1 MTAAH
6 VEQKCVCAPAEWS
19 LRNQPTRGEGRVAVE
34 SSSGIEDP
42 FQTLRRVA
50 PAAALV
56 VRDYI
61 KGLEAEAG
69 SARSLAE
76 RAEADRKQTVERL
89 QIENLEL
96 RAELR
101 KLKEER
107 ERAGWG
113 RRASRRSTDVPGQ
126 GL

>member
-1 MTAAH
+1 M
-6 VEQKCVCAPAEWS
+6 
-19 LRNQPTRGEGRVAVE
+19 AVE
-34 SSSGIEDP
+34 STSGIEDP

-76 RAEADRKQTVERL
+76 RADADRKQIVERL

-101 KLKEER
+101 RLKEER
-107 ERAGWG
+107 DQGQWG
-113 RRASRRSTDVPGQ
+113 RRARRSSGPAGR
-126 GL
+126 L

>member
-1 MTAAH
+1 M
-6 VEQKCVCAPAEWS
+6 
-19 LRNQPTRGEGRVAVE
+19 AVE

-76 RAEADRKQTVERL
+76 RAEADRRQTVERL
-89 QIENLEL
+89 QIENMEL
-96 RAELR
+96 REELR
-101 KLKEER
+101 RLKDSEP
-107 ERAGWG
+107 GQWG
-113 RRASRRSTDVPGQ
+113 RRAARRSTDATGQ

>member
-1 MTAAH
+1 M
-6 VEQKCVCAPAEWS
+6 
-19 LRNQPTRGEGRVAVE
+19 AVE

-76 RAEADRKQTVERL
+76 RAEADRRQTVERL

-101 KLKEER
+101 ILKEER
-107 ERAGWG
+107 LQG
-113 RRASRRSTDVPGQ
+113 RRATRRSTDATGQ
-126 GL
+126 GQ

>member
-1 MTAAH
+1 
-6 VEQKCVCAPAEWS
+6 
-19 LRNQPTRGEGRVAVE
+19 VAVE

-76 RAEADRKQTVERL
+76 RAEADRRQTVERL

-101 KLKEER
+101 ELR
-107 ERAGWG
+107 EQREHGQWG
-113 RRASRRSTDVPGQ
+113 RRAARRSTDAPGE

>member
-1 MTAAH
+1 M
-6 VEQKCVCAPAEWS
+6 
-19 LRNQPTRGEGRVAVE
+19 AVE

-89 QIENLEL
+89 QIENMEL

-101 KLKEER
+101 RLKDER
-107 ERAGWG
+107 TRGQWG
-113 RRASRRSTDVPGQ
+113 LRGARRPTDAGQ

>member
-1 MTAAH
+1 M
-6 VEQKCVCAPAEWS
+6 
-19 LRNQPTRGEGRVAVE
+19 AVE

-42 FQTLRRVA
+42 FRTLRRVA
-50 PAAALV
+50 PEAALV

-69 SARSLAE
+69 SARTLAE

-96 RAELR
+96 RAELNE
-101 KLKEER
+101 LKAER
-107 ERAGWG
+107 DHG
-113 RRASRRSTDVPGQ
+113 RRGGRPTRPASSVGRRP
-126 GL
+126 